1 MTDHVKIVPA
11 ILTDNPEM
19 LKTMIKQAES
29 FTDYVQIDIMD
40 GKFVPSQSIT
50 WQDISRLKT
59 GLQWEVHLMVEQPER
74 HLENYRKAGARKA
87 VFHYEATKS
96 PLETI
101 ALARK
106 LGLEIGIAL
115 NPETP
120 VSAINSL
127 AGQLNSV
134 LLLSVNPGFY
144 GAKFIPRVLDKVSE
158 LRKTTSRLEI
168 GIDGGIK
175 ESNIIQ
181 VSRSGVDTIFVGS
194 AIFLQSDPAASY
206 HRLKQL
212 VN

>member
-1 MTDHVKIVPA
+1 MTGNVKIVPA
-11 ILTDNPEM
+11 VLTDNPETLKIM
-19 LKTMIKQAES
+19 LKQAES

-40 GKFVPSQSIT
+40 GKFVPSHSIT
-50 WQDISRLKT
+50 WQDIIPLNT
-59 GLQWEVHLMVEQPER
+59 GLQWEVHLMVEQPEQ
-74 HLENYRKAGARKA
+74 HLENFRKAGARKA

-96 PLETI
+96 PSETI
-101 ALARK
+101 SLARK
-106 LGLEIGIAL
+106 LGLEVGIAI

-120 VSAINSL
+120 VKAIDYL
-127 AGQLNSV
+127 ANQLNSV

-144 GAKFIPRVLDKVSE
+144 GARFIPQVLEKVAE
-158 LRKTTSRLEI
+158 LRKTAPNLEI

-181 VSRSGVDTIFVGS
+181 VARSGVNTIFVGS

-206 HRLKQL
+206 HKLKEL